1 MLGHNL
7 LWFVALFH
15 IFLILLGQ
23 FADFLLLHSFCML
36 FYRFGR
42 RFITWFSRWTL
53 RILSGLLSLIG
64 GLWRI
69 LLLCLLLDEFQEV
82 RPFELFKFKCFYKL
96 NTNFLCLRIFNDCVL
111 ISRSAQRSTRM
122 KSLPDRVFEIT
133 RVQGFESRRFSA
145 LFLDCGRLR
154 FKFLFFCL
162 LLQLRD
168 LWRLLDL
175 GSLSCLLRWLF
186 IWLISVLRESRR
198 VQIRR
203 V

>member
-7 LWFVALFH
+7 LWFVALFY
-15 IFLILLGQ
+15 IFLILIGQ
-23 FADFLLLHSFCML
+23 FTDFLLIHSFCKL
-36 FYRFGR
+36 FCRLGR

-64 GLWRI
+64 GLGRI
-69 LLLCLLLDEFQEV
+69 LLLCLLLDKFQEV

-96 NTNFLCLRIFNDCVL
+96 NTNFLCLRIFNDCEL
-111 ISRSAQRSTRM
+111 IIRSAQRSTRM

-154 FKFLFFCL
+154 FDFLFFCL

-175 GSLSCLLRWLF
+175 WSLSCLQRWLL

-198 VQIRR
+198 VHIRR